1 MKTWSHKTWREG
13 SAASL
18 SGQHGLKRAARGLA
32 GQWVARA
39 SGAWQYGF
47 LYSNTPL
54 QTDGSFYHQFVQNSK
69 LAGNEIVEAA

>member
-39 SGAWQYGF
+39 SGAWQYG
-47 LYSNTPL
+47 LNIITKNLLP
-54 QTDGSFYHQFVQNSK
+54 V
-69 LAGNEIVEAA
+69 

>member
-54 QTDGSFYHQFVQNSK
+54 QTDGGGATIG
-69 LAGNEIVEAA
+69 L